1 MKRNSKPNVPP
12 MEVEITLDLPR
23 RSGGKVGSGEVARP
37 AASPRTQRV
46 TRLMALA
53 VKYQGLVDCGELR
66 DYADIARLGYVTRA
80 RMTQV
85 MNLSNLAPDIQ
96 EQLLFPS
103 GFLPPERGL
112 RKLAGQVDWE
122 VQRRMWRN
130 LLAEPK
136 NDAIPLVSIDQ
147 AGQFAQKYTAT

>member
-1 MKRNSKPNVPP
+1 
-12 MEVEITLDLPR
+12 
-23 RSGGKVGSGEVARP
+23 
-37 AASPRTQRV
+37 
-46 TRLMALA
+46 MALA
-53 VKYQGLVDCGELR
+53 VKYQELVDCGELR

-122 VQRRMWRN
+122 MQRRMWRN
-130 LLAEPK
+130 LLAELK
-136 NDAIPLVSIDQ
+136 NDAMPLVSIGQ
-147 AGQFAQKYTAT
+147 AN